1 MEKASED
8 EQQQQ
13 EQSATTTTTTTTT
26 TKKGGAIEGESLLL
40 PLLQGL
46 LDAPESDQPA
56 DSGTESGEDL
66 RSSLIMEVQ
75 SALDKLSAS
84 LRSDSTDIS
93 VERRANLLHLVTK
106 LQAGLSTQPPKTER
120 RNSSSASRFAAKK
133 RPRQSRHTV
142 GVSSE
147 ELADA
152 RRLMEEIA
160 FRDVPSANIT
170 PSTSGSRLIT
180 PSASQSSIL
189 QKQNSEGSVGQQST
203 SSYRSVNLSHHKSLV
218 KNAVA
223 KPFSNSTSGT
233 SSSVE
238 TPTDPT
244 DALHFLFAN
253 EEHKSP
259 EVTYTETAQVQLRP
273 KKVPAP
279 PHRQSLTFE
288 SDHQVKDVRRPLSEA
303 VTSEVDIKSVQEAV
317 KQAARIKKLS
327 ETKTDEDEE
336 DEEEEEEEESETED
350 EPTVVK
356 EQQQR
361 KPSIH
366 EQYEEKPR
374 YEQPN
379 VRAEQPAQRHYEE
392 QAAPQKRYEQ
402 PKSYNEQ
409 PPQKRY
415 EPPPQKRYEQKNIY
429 DEHKNYNEQ
438 PSQTRYE
445 QQIPQRRYEEQPR
458 QKPQQRDEY
467 YHQPSQ
473 PKPDLILQTNPL
485 YSQPSQHRNS
495 KEMSPEEKY
504 NRFSSKKMR
513 MKRAN
518 TIDIP
523 KPLNFYDYDDEE
535 DSDCVFDQ
543 DENRDSY
550 LGLRGPIHVGKL
562 NAESK
567 VPTFQPKTESD
578 KKFLAFLSKHN
589 ENSANRNNIWTNKVH
604 NWNNKF
610 GNIKTAFE
618 KVSQPVENVSNARN
632 FWKSADDAVTVGN
645 VTNHGP
651 KISRQSAR
659 NLQEMFEQ
667 KQKQNESKTP
677 WSTTVNTRQNVVTGS
692 LKLDPKSFENKTHK
706 FSQPSP
712 PPVNQFTHAPQSAFK
727 PIHKKTQASPPPPP
741 PTEIIKS
748 TVVDNS
754 DTPLYLY
761 CPKPLYSPTD
771 SQSSSPL
778 IHTKPFLQS
787 GEHKVVNKAASKFE
801 QVAQQ
806 QHQQPPPVQRKANKV
821 FSSQSFQQPQPA
833 QQLTAPYLVKRA
845 ESNNTGNAVRKLS
858 DQYDSR
864 NAKNDNYTA
873 FSSVRQTPPKAAFG
887 GQPHHYVPPI
897 AAAATPKAQ
906 PLKQQKHH
914 YTPQYNQ
921 PQQFIQPQ
929 SVSKPQIYR
938 AKEVEKDQGQS
949 FTSSYV
955 YQPQKTAQQAA
966 KPQTYQASSVQSQKV
981 YQETPQKVEYGRQT
995 SKESY
1000 KEYNAPVAKV
1010 MTGPVSQQAVTVK
1023 QKSPM
1028 SRDEHEMERAFS
1040 LRNALQTSTKQRTPT
1055 LSSGSFKTKY
1065 EQQRAS
1071 RTPSPNPLPYR
1082 NESPRANFALNGKRL
1097 SMESVETNEDG
1108 EAIVTSRFSI
1118 PVVNVAP
1125 ATPQT
1130 LKPPS
1135 PEQALSKSDSWHQIC
1150 QQSQKP
1156 PSPSTKSVVK
1166 SKSLHTLAVP
1176 KLFEAGM
1183 TKEEM
1188 AVKKRTMEA
1197 FFGGGGSPQSLSKS
1211 NSRESLSKS
1220 NSRENLDKHEPVR
1233 NQKSSI
1239 NRIKTSEKIS
1249 IHRHSAVGLAR
1260 SRTLPDIVCPEMLD
1274 ESNVDKAFEDL
1285 FRSSS

>member
-1 MEKASED
+1 M
-8 EQQQQ
+8 
-13 EQSATTTTTTTTT
+13 
-26 TKKGGAIEGESLLL
+26 KGGAIEGESLLL

-93 VERRANLLHLVTK
+93 PERRTNLLHLVTK

-120 RNSSSASRFAAKK
+120 RNSSSARFAARK

-160 FRDVPSANIT
+160 FRDVPSLNIT
-170 PSTSGSRLIT
+170 PSTSGSRIT

-203 SSYRSVNLSHHKSLV
+203 SSFRSVKLSHHKPLV

-244 DALHFLFAN
+244 DALHFLFASN
-253 EEHKSP
+253 EEQKQP

-273 KKVPAP
+273 KKVPP
-279 PHRQSLTFE
+279 PTHRQSLTLE
-288 SDHQVKDVRRPLSEA
+288 SENQVKDVKRPLSEA
-303 VTSEVDIKSVQEAV
+303 VTSEVDIKSVQQAV
-317 KQAARIKKLS
+317 KQAARIKQLS
-327 ETKTDEDEE
+327 ESRTDEEE
-336 DEEEEEEEESETED
+336 EEEIEEEEEEESETEE
-350 EPTVVK
+350 EPTTLRQQ
-356 EQQQR
+356 QQQR
-361 KPSIH
+361 KASLH
-366 EQYEEKPR
+366 EYHEEPIR
-374 YEQPN
+374 QEN
-379 VRAEQPAQRHYEE
+379 
-392 QAAPQKRYEQ
+392 
-402 PKSYNEQ
+402 
-409 PPQKRY
+409 
-415 EPPPQKRYEQKNIY
+415 
-429 DEHKNYNEQ
+429 
-438 PSQTRYE
+438 
-445 QQIPQRRYEEQPR
+445 IPQRNPYEKQKHPEEQLLKRRPSEEQR
-458 QKPQQRDEY
+458 FNEEQKLQKLHEDQRLQRPYDEDRRKPQRPYEDHKPQNPYEDQKSQRLYEDRRHDY
-467 YHQPSQ
+467 YQHQQ
-473 PKPDLILQTNPL
+473 PKPDLILQTNPI
-485 YSQPSQHRNS
+485 YSQPSQYRNS

-523 KPLNFYDYDDEE
+523 KPLNFYECDDEDDSDYDQ
-535 DSDCVFDQ
+535 Q
-543 DENRDSY
+543 DERRNSY
-550 LGLRGPIHVGKL
+550 LGLRGPIQVGRL
-562 NAESK
+562 NTESK
-567 VPTFQPKTESD
+567 VPTFQPKTDSD
-578 KKFLAFLSKHN
+578 KKFMAFLNKHN
-589 ENSANRNNIWTNKVH
+589 ENAANKSNLWTNRVH

-610 GNIKTAFE
+610 GNIRTTFE
-618 KVSQPVENVSNARN
+618 KVSQPVENVSTARN
-632 FWKSADDAVTVGN
+632 FWKSADDAVTVGS

-667 KQKQNESKTP
+667 KQKQNENKMP
-677 WSTTVNTRQNVVTGS
+677 WTTTVTTKQNVVTGS
-692 LKLDPKSFENKTHK
+692 LKLDPKGFENKTHR

-712 PPVNQFTHAPQSAFK
+712 PINQFTHAPQSAFK
-727 PIHKKTQASPPPPP
+727 PIQKKAQPSPPPTAENPQ
-741 PTEIIKS
+741 IMKS
-748 TVVDNS
+748 AIVDNS
-754 DTPLYLY
+754 DTTLYLY

-771 SQSSSPL
+771 SQSSSPI
-778 IHTKPFLQS
+778 IHSKPFLQT
-787 GEHKVVNKAASKFE
+787 GENKAVNKAASRFE

-806 QHQQPPPVQRKANKV
+806 KQQPAPPAPRRANKV
-821 FSSQSFQQPQPA
+821 SLPPTFQQQQPQQ
-833 QQLTAPYLVKRA
+833 QQLAAPYLVNRA
-845 ESNNTGNAVRKLS
+845 EQKNSAVRKLS

-864 NAKNDNYTA
+864 GVKNDNYSSYT
-873 FSSVRQTPPKAAFG
+873 SVRQSAPFEQKKPTSNFG
-887 GQPHHYVPPI
+887 GQPHHYVPPTKPV
-897 AAAATPKAQ
+897 AVSAPKPQ
-906 PLKQQKHH
+906 PPPPKHH

-921 PQQFIQPQ
+921 PQQFIQPTQ
-929 SVSKPQIYR
+929 TKPEMYK
-938 AKEVEKDQGQS
+938 AKLTEKDQNQN
-949 FTSSYV
+949 FTSNYV
-955 YQPQKTAQQAA
+955 YQPQKTKAQ
-966 KPQTYQASSVQSQKV
+966 QTYQASTVKTTQKV
-981 YQETPQKVEYGRQT
+981 YQEAPKAVSENKVEYERQG
-995 SKESY
+995 SRESY
-1000 KEYNAPVAKV
+1000 KEYTAPVAKV
-1010 MTGPVSQQAVTVK
+1010 MTGPVSQQAVTVR

-1028 SRDEHEMERAFS
+1028 NRDEHEMERAFS
-1040 LRNALQTSTKQRTPT
+1040 LRNALQKTTQQRT

-1065 EQQRAS
+1065 EQERAS
-1071 RTPSPNPLPYR
+1071 RTPSPNPQQYR
-1082 NESPRANFALNGKRL
+1082 YESSPRTNFALNGKRF
-1097 SMESVETNEDG
+1097 SMESVETNEEG
-1108 EAIVTSRFSI
+1108 EAVVTSRFSI
-1118 PVVNVAP
+1118 PVVNIAP
-1125 ATPQT
+1125 ATPQA
-1130 LKPPS
+1130 LQPPCA
-1135 PEQALSKSDSWHQIC
+1135 EQVLSKSDSWHQIC
-1150 QQSQKP
+1150 QQTQSQKP
-1156 PSPSTKSVVK
+1156 PSPNTKSVVK

-1188 AVKKRTMEA
+1188 ALKKRTMEA
-1197 FFGGGGSPQSLSKS
+1197 FFSGGDKSPQSLSKS

-1220 NSRENLDKHEPVR
+1220 NSRENLDKHEPAR
-1233 NQKSSI
+1233 NKSSI

-1249 IHRHSAVGLAR
+1249 IHRHAASGLAR